1 MKQDDRVDDA
11 EWMRET
17 QGTEVDSANDDTTHG
32 GRHLRRLG
40 ALLLAGPLGG
50 ADDVGE
56 RGLGLLPAAGLEAAV
71 RVDEEQVGRDLLEH
85 LGDAL
90 LDLVLRG
97 HARRVDVVDAGLRA
111 RSGAIWIESARTPIW
126 LL

>member
-1 MKQDDRVDDA
+1 V
-11 EWMRET
+11 
-17 QGTEVDSANDDTTHG
+17 
-32 GRHLRRLG
+32 
-40 ALLLAGPLGG
+40 LLAGPLGG

-97 HARRVDVVDAGLRA
+97 HARRVDVVDARLRKVSATNLTA
-111 RSGAIWIESARTPIW
+111 RRTPIW
-126 LL
+126 LLYDDLVKTLSSLRSEREASMEMTSASRRAMWLKMSLKSE